1 MKRTVIVI
9 GQSYS
14 GRLSIARSV
23 AEIGCEVIL
32 IALVPYRK
40 DGKSLYDVKPIDGY
54 SKYVKDVYYC
64 SNKGGEGIIKI
75 LLEKCTDENSKP
87 IIIPDNDL
95 SAAVVDKHFD
105 VLKAHFLLPH
115 MKEGAE
121 SVSAWMDKIKQK
133 SRAVEIGLQVVD
145 YKFVEI
151 RNAKYEIP
159 SGIQYPCFAKPLR
172 STVGGKVGLRKCNSE
187 SELIDHLNSLSR
199 YKNIDFLIE
208 DFKEIEKEFAV
219 LGFSDGENVIIP
231 GILEILQLAHG
242 SHYGVAIQG
251 KVYPVTAEHE
261 KLVGLFKEYV
271 RSIGFVGIFD
281 IDYFK
286 SGDVLYFGELNLRF
300 GGSGYAYTKM
310 GVNLPEMFVRY
321 VCGMS
326 YKDMQDKVSGS
337 ATYVN
342 ERMLVDE
349 WLMGFISKRE
359 SDRIFNGSDIKFVE
373 SQEDKEPF
381 RVMKKCTRID
391 HMKILLKSIIW
402 KRG

>member
-9 GQSYS
+9 GQGYS
-14 GRLSIARSV
+14 GRLSIAHSV

-32 IALVPYRK
+32 IALVPYKK

-64 SNKGGEGIIKI
+64 HKKDGEGIIKI

-121 SVSAWMDKIKQK
+121 NVSAWMDKIKQK
-133 SRAVEIGLQVVD
+133 SRAVEMGLQ
-145 YKFVEI
+145 E
-151 RNAKYEIP
+151 
-159 SGIQYPCFAKPLR
+159 
-172 STVGGKVGLRKCNSE
+172 CNSE
-187 SELIDHLNSLSR
+187 SELIDHLNSMR
-199 YKNIDFLIE
+199 RFKNIDFLIE

-286 SGDVLYFGELNLRF
+286 SGDVLFFGELNLRF

-326 YKDMQDKVSGS
+326 YKDMPNEVSGS

-349 WLMGFISKRE
+349 WLMGFISKKEFRRLFY
-359 SDRIFNGSDIKFVE
+359 SSDIKFVE

-381 RVMKKCTRID
+381 REMKKRTRID
-391 HMKILLKSIIW
+391 HMKMLLKSIIW

>member
-64 SNKGGEGIIKI
+64 SNKDGEGIIKI

-133 SRAVEIGLQVVD
+133 SRAVEMGLQVVD
-145 YKFVEI
+145 YK
-151 RNAKYEIP
+151 
-159 SGIQYPCFAKPLR
+159 
-172 STVGGKVGLRKCNSE
+172 GGKAGLRKCNSE

-208 DFKEIEKEFAV
+208 DYKEIDKEFAL

-271 RSIGFVGIFD
+271 LSIGFVGIFD

-286 SGDVLYFGELNLRF
+286 LGDVLYFGELNLRF

-326 YKDMQDKVSGS
+326 YKDMPNEVSGS

-349 WLMGFISKRE
+349 WLMGFISKKEFHRLFY
-359 SDRIFNGSDIKFVE
+359 SSGIKFVE

-381 RVMKKCTRID
+381 REMKKRTRID